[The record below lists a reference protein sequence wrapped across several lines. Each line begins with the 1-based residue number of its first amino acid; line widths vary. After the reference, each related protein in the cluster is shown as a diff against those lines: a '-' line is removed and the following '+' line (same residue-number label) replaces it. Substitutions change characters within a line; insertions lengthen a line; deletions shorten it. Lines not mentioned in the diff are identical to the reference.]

1 MKQLLWFTFV
11 LTILQIF
18 FTHNI
23 NAEYGCSV
31 FCVCD
36 IWYDLKRATCTNRH
50 LYSIEIGISSVVEA
64 IDLSNNSISSL
75 SNYELAVSFLIFI
88 YFKKNFLL
96 PFLYKYQVLD
106 DCEIFLSTASMS
118 G

>member
-1 MKQLLWFTFV
+1 MKDSFLLTFV
-11 LTILQIF
+11 LTSLQIF
-18 FTHNI
+18 PLNI

-36 IWYDLKRATCTNRH
+36 IWYDLKRATCTNRR
-50 LYSIEIGISSVVEA
+50 LYSIQIDISSVVEA
-64 IDLSNNSISSL
+64 IDLSSNSISSL
-75 SNYELAVSFLIFI
+75 SNYELAVSLFFIFCSFFLSV
-88 YFKKNFLL
+88 
-96 PFLYKYQVLD
+96 PVD